1 MSPMG
6 WEALGQWGEDAA
18 RIEPLYCD
26 REQRTVHSLPPLRG
40 RGREGGKP
48 SGTVRDNTL
57 TPDLESELRTPQGGG
72 EKDAAK
78 RQGLSPGPF
87 DRQLGGDR
95 FLAFDIAFRNCLIA
109 TGSFCLVQR
118 AIATL
123 DHGLGGFGHPELRNP
138 D

>member
-1 MSPMG
+1 MKTQLASSRSTATENRERCIPSPLAG
-6 WEALGQWGEDAA
+6 
-18 RIEPLYCD
+18 
-26 REQRTVHSLPPLRG
+26 V
-40 RGREGGKP
+40 REGGKP

-78 RQGLSPGPF
+78 QADTQQGFSPGPF

-109 TGSFCLVQR
+109 TGSFRLVQR
-118 AIATL
+118 AIAAL